1 VIPKPL
7 AWGITLILTGLEV
20 LNVVAAVFVEGYQAD
35 TIFHAVFGTIVGFML
50 GMKEG
55 NGVVARAISAVRGTG
70 TTPPPP
76 PPEPEPPAGPQGRP
90 TP

>member
-1 VIPKPL
+1 LIPKPL

-20 LNVVAAVFVEGYQAD
+20 LNVVAAVFVEGYQAE

-55 NGVVARAISAVRGTG
+55 NGVVARAVTAVRGIG
-70 TTPPPP
+70 SASPPPP
-76 PPEPEPPAGPQGRP
+76 PQPPADPQGP
-90 TP
+90 MP